1 MSSPSGDRVQV
12 QRRYRDPPN
21 ADVCAAGDVYTISDA
36 DVVAC
41 NCLQRGRRSGSSMQA
56 SAEPPRPEEA
66 DHPLNVAALA
76 VARDAFLESNRRS
89 HHTLSV
95 RTHPFDEFSGVI
107 ALFETAKKH
116 LKFPKVALQLED
128 GAPRLP
134 APSA

>member
-1 MSSPSGDRVQV
+1 MQIGLIAVLARDRVQV

-41 NCLQRGRRSGSSMQA
+41 NCLRRGRRSGSSMQA

-76 VARDAFLESNRRS
+76 VARDAVLDSNGRS
-89 HHTLSV
+89 HHTC
-95 RTHPFDEFSGVI
+95 RY
-107 ALFETAKKH
+107 
-116 LKFPKVALQLED
+116 
-128 GAPRLP
+128 APTRSTSSP
-134 APSA
+134 G